1 MVRMVAGLGGFLNR
15 KHDGFPGSQ
24 TLWIGLQRAA
34 DFVMA
39 MDAQR
44 GLGAGIVCNSQRSDL
59 RTATPVNLPSKPLR
73 QAGDT
78 LWEAPGC

>member
-1 MVRMVAGLGGFLNR
+1 MIGRAHLAIIIRCPVRSLVQECAVAV
-15 KHDGFPGSQ
+15 
-24 TLWIGLQRAA
+24 IGITSDRE
-34 DFVMA
+34 
-39 MDAQR
+39 R
-44 GLGAGIVCNSQRSDL
+44 HSSRWDL